1 VVTGGASVGQ
11 LYAGLGRRPLNRPY
25 AATMDAQPRHGD
37 SSTWAATIR
46 RHPSAILFAVQLVG
60 VVVYPAMHSSGAG
73 RAAFNAFGV
82 VVVMLALWSVRFS
95 PGLTWVGVLLAL
107 PATGLLIVQTAIDAQ
122 ALTGWS
128 SAFEAALYF
137 YAAGCMLAYMLADHE
152 ITPDELWAVG
162 ATFTLVAWAFAHV
175 YVVCQAIQPMSFTA
189 AVHPDADRTWIELLF
204 LSFTTLSSTGLSDI
218 VPVQPTARAI
228 SMLEQLAGL
237 AYVVMFVSR
246 VVGLTVAQN
255 RRDPGDSGAR
265 PPEPR

>member
-1 VVTGGASVGQ
+1 VLVDATQPPPATHSASWLRTV
-11 LYAGLGRRPLNRPY
+11 
-25 AATMDAQPRHGD
+25 
-37 SSTWAATIR
+37 R
-46 RHPSAILFAVQLVG
+46 RHPSAILFAVQLIG
-60 VVVYPAMHSSGAG
+60 VVVYPAMHTSGVG
-73 RAAFNAFGV
+73 RAAFNAFGIV
-82 VVVMLALWSVRFS
+82 VVLLALWAVRYS

-107 PATGLLIVQTAIDAQ
+107 PAAGLLVVQTAIDEP

-175 YVVCQAIQPMSFTA
+175 FTVCQALQPLSFTA
-189 AVHPDADRTWIELLF
+189 AVHPAQDRSWVELLF

-218 VPVQPTARAI
+218 VPIRHTARAI
-228 SMLEQLAGL
+228 VMLEELAGL

-246 VVGLTVAQN
+246 VVGLTVAQH
-255 RRDPGDSGAR
+255 RRDGGSG
-265 PPEPR
+265 PPR